1 MLQLKSQHFENGCA
15 KTTRVYK
22 VHLPEAQEVLRAASA
37 LLLNTISTIIQ
48 TGTIRAPADGKIG
61 LIGPMEAEFPI
72 WTATRDPAMRTRSAL
87 DY

>member
-1 MLQLKSQHFENGCA
+1 
-15 KTTRVYK
+15 
-22 VHLPEAQEVLRAASA
+22 
-37 LLLNTISTIIQ
+37 LNTISTIIQ